1 MEAKLGEESIM
12 ELRELNRLVYLRPDN
27 GSLVNQR
34 TMKTYNFTNSS
45 YSPGQTAQ
53 AIINSGNDALW
64 GPSSYLRVEFTKDAG
79 SRIASGSILNLFK
92 NVRLTH
98 RSGEVLEYIQ
108 DSNVL
113 AQILRR
119 YTVSTEQS
127 PKFEGLIGV
136 PDAAATYVRC
146 VPLWALLGVFND
158 QEQYIPPAF
167 LAGAKLELD
176 LDTDAII
183 FKEAGAMTEIKLE
196 LVLDSAQVYDS
207 VQKQLL
213 DEQADVEKS
222 GLQYS
227 YSTWFSTQND
237 FAGTNVNFDIQQS
250 ASVTEQVCAVLRP
263 VANIAAGED
272 SFLFVNT
279 PTQWQYR
286 LGSQYMP
293 QKPVTNSAVA
303 DANAESYQQALVA
316 FEGSPHQHSGVHGAS
331 GVNASATDFTS
342 GKIAVFAQSLE
353 KSAAGLQLTGEPTNN
368 SRILNLEMTKG
379 AAAERV
385 NVFLKYLRVANIL
398 GSNLIV
404 DR

>member
-64 GPSSYLRVEFTKDAG
+64 GPSCYLRVEFTKDAG
-79 SRIASGSILNLFK
+79 QIGTGSILNLFR

-98 RSGEVLEYIQ
+98 RSGEVLEYVQ

-113 AQILRR
+113 GQILRS
-119 YTVSTEQS
+119 YDVSSEQKAKVES
-127 PKFEGLIGV
+127 LIDV
-136 PDAAATYVRC
+136 PDADATYVRC
-146 VPLWALLGVFND
+146 VPLWMLLGVFND

-167 LAGAKLELD
+167 LAGAKLECD
-176 LDTDAII
+176 LETNDII
-183 FKEAGAMTEIKLE
+183 FAAVGVMSNIKLE

-213 DEQADVEKS
+213 DEQADVSKS

-227 YSTWFSTQND
+227 YSTYFSTKND
-237 FAGTNVNFDIQQS
+237 FKGTAVNFDIQQS

-263 VANIAAGED
+263 VANIAAGSD
-272 SFLFVNT
+272 SFSFSNT
-279 PTQWQYR
+279 ATLWQFR

-293 QKPVTNSAVA
+293 QKPVTNAPGT
-303 DANAESYQQALVA
+303 NESYQQALIA
-316 FEGSPHQHSGVHGAS
+316 FEASPHQHASCHGAS
-331 GVNASATDFTS
+331 GVNATFTDFKDN
-342 GKIAVFAQSLE
+342 GKAIFAQSLE

-379 AAAERV
+379 AVDERV
-385 NVFLKYLRVANIL
+385 NCFLKYLRVANVM
-398 GSNLIV
+398 GANLIV